1 MKGGWQVAW
10 RATLELRG
18 AVRVLVRI
26 ASFPTPQLSDLER
39 GVRIVPWTRILR
51 PGVPFRVEATCARS
65 RIYHTG
71 AAAERVADAV
81 RKVTGAPLIDAAEV
95 AVRVRIENNHC
106 TISVDTSGE
115 PLYKR
120 GHKEAVGKAPMRETM
135 AALFLL
141 QCGFTGNEPVLDPMC
156 GAGTFV
162 IEAAQIAAGLPAGR
176 ARTFAFEQLAT
187 FDAKTWSGIRERAD
201 ARRRPLEGVRH
212 YGRDRDPGA
221 IRMSRENAKRAGVL
235 DLVDFTEA
243 DIDRLAPPAGS
254 PGLVIT
260 NPPYGARVGDRR
272 DLARLYRM
280 LGDRLRGQFSGW
292 RVGIVTADPELAKAS
307 ALPFLPALAP
317 VSHGGLRVSLYRTA
331 ALP

>member
-1 MKGGWQVAW
+1 
-10 RATLELRG
+10 
-18 AVRVLVRI
+18 
-26 ASFPTPQLSDLER
+26 
-39 GVRIVPWTRILR
+39 
-51 PGVPFRVEATCARS
+51 
-65 RIYHTG
+65 
-71 AAAERVADAV
+71 
-81 RKVTGAPLIDAAEV
+81 
-95 AVRVRIENNHC
+95 
-106 TISVDTSGE
+106 
-115 PLYKR
+115 
-120 GHKEAVGKAPMRETM
+120 
-135 AALFLL
+135 
-141 QCGFTGNEPVLDPMC
+141 
-156 GAGTFV
+156 
-162 IEAAQIAAGLPAGR
+162 
-176 ARTFAFEQLAT
+176 
-187 FDAKTWSGIRERAD
+187 
-201 ARRRPLEGVRH
+201 
-212 YGRDRDPGA
+212 
-221 IRMSRENAKRAGVL
+221 MSRENAKRAGVL